1 MHACQ
6 CDTLHIKATE
16 VSYGNS
22 LYKLWD
28 CGQVVVIL
36 SRTNLERDVTFVGD
50 KKETIKCLVALVQV
64 KTQYMDYMEKLIR
77 LMSKSIQDEINS
89 RS

>member
-1 MHACQ
+1 MTSTVHACQ
-6 CDTLHIKATE
+6 GDTLHRIETE

-36 SRTNLERDVTFVGD
+36 SRTNLAKDVIFVGD
-50 KKETIKCLVALVQV
+50 KKETI
-64 KTQYMDYMEKLIR
+64 
-77 LMSKSIQDEINS
+77 
-89 RS
+89 